1 MEDHLLSDDSLE
13 ESGDER
19 VAENAVQK
27 RRKSSGKMPVKR
39 RSVQPSEI
47 QLKARGMPVEEVANM
62 VKDDTFV
69 LRAESF
75 GSRKGAPFW
84 DTMRRVV
91 DKESEDRLDFVCC
104 SRCKQ
109 VWKHDRTV
117 NTDALHRHVSKC
129 GVKANQPKITGY
141 LKSHK
146 LPLAAKQE
154 KSRVCARYCAVD
166 GRNFEEVVGTGF
178 RALIDTV
185 IDVTM
190 KYSHAGKPT
199 ARDMLPDPTS
209 VSQYVGKEAK
219 AIRESLLEEVKPIL
233 RLRGGGIT
241 LDFWEEEYTKVS
253 YLGCTVPYMFG
264 GSELRERLLFCSE
277 CDTVDRKTGA
287 AVQKFIFSK
296 LREIGLCEEDLK
308 LCSFVTDQGG
318 NMKVAFRNS
327 GFERINCAGHL
338 LNTCSQNF
346 LKSNPK
352 SQHPM
357 PAEALPVLAL
367 VNQVKSLV
375 THCKQGGISRQ
386 LKTTLKQH
394 CETRWNTHVEMFASV
409 LAVYEQLEDILAE
422 RKESHLLPSRQKMQE
437 FHDLF
442 EPVRDATFLLSVS
455 KRPTIH
461 LVVPAYLELKRH
473 FKDQVPSD
481 FPEIR
486 AFQKHVENIFNK
498 ELQID
503 ELHRVAVFLDP
514 SMKHLQFLTATE
526 RVAVLKRAMEE
537 VQKIPQPEKTGAPIV
552 EVASRGSTK
561 FNVKALAKYSADNP
575 IGNEVERYASLPS
588 PPEDQDV
595 LSFWTEKENDFPR
608 LKCYAL
614 RILSVSA
621 TSTPSERLFSRSG
634 TAVSEKR
641 KNLAP
646 QTLSD
651 LMVVQSN
658 FEFENV

>member
-1 MEDHLLSDDSLE
+1 
-13 ESGDER
+13 
-19 VAENAVQK
+19 
-27 RRKSSGKMPVKR
+27 
-39 RSVQPSEI
+39 
-47 QLKARGMPVEEVANM
+47 
-62 VKDDTFV
+62 
-69 LRAESF
+69 
-75 GSRKGAPFW
+75 
-84 DTMRRVV
+84 
-91 DKESEDRLDFVCC
+91 
-104 SRCKQ
+104 
-109 VWKHDRTV
+109 
-117 NTDALHRHVSKC
+117 
-129 GVKANQPKITGY
+129 
-141 LKSHK
+141 
-146 LPLAAKQE
+146 
-154 KSRVCARYCAVD
+154 
-166 GRNFEEVVGTGF
+166 
-178 RALIDTV
+178 
-185 IDVTM
+185 
-190 KYSHAGKPT
+190 
-199 ARDMLPDPTS
+199 MLPDPTT

-241 LDFWEEEYTKVS
+241 LDFWGEEYTK
-253 YLGCTVPYMFG
+253 YMFG
-264 GSELRERLLFCSE
+264 GSELRKRLLCSE
-277 CDTVDRKTGA
+277 WDTVDRKTGA

-296 LREIGLCEEDLK
+296 LREIGLCEEELK
-308 LCSFVTDQGG
+308 LCTSVTDQDG
-318 NMKVAFRNS
+318 NMKVVFRNS

-338 LNTCSQNF
+338 LNTCSQNC

-409 LAVYEQLEDILAE
+409 VAVYEQLEDLLAE
-422 RKESHLLPSRQKMQE
+422 RKESHLFPSRQKIQE
-437 FHDLF
+437 FRDLF
-442 EPVRDATFLLSVS
+442 EPVRDATFLLSAS

-486 AFQKHVENIFNK
+486 AFQKHVENVFNK
-498 ELQID
+498 KLEID

-537 VQKIPQPEKTGAPIV
+537 VQKIPQPEKTGALIV

-588 PPEDQDV
+588 PPENQDV

-634 TAVSEKR
+634 TAVSEKLPR
-641 KNLAP
+641 APAPGSGVTAGVVRLTFDVHKDGARHKVRRTPRSSLFMDRLAICYQLAP
-646 QTLSD
+646 RRITCLNSWLNVYLGYRIEEAHVLLLELAEHNEEHD
-651 LMVVQSN
+651 LQPRSITKLILKQMNCNIKLIVWGS
-658 FEFENV
+658 

>member
-1 MEDHLLSDDSLE
+1 MENHLLSDDSLE

-27 RRKSSGKMPVKR
+27 GRKSSGKMPVKR
-39 RSVQPSEI
+39 ISVLPSEI
-47 QLKARGMPVEEVANM
+47 QLKA
-62 VKDDTFV
+62 
-69 LRAESF
+69 
-75 GSRKGAPFW
+75 
-84 DTMRRVV
+84 
-91 DKESEDRLDFVCC
+91 
-104 SRCKQ
+104 RCKQ

-117 NTDALHRHVSKC
+117 NTDALHWHVSKC
-129 GVKANQPKITGY
+129 GVKANRPKITGY

-146 LPLAAKQE
+146 LPLAAKHE
-154 KSRVCARYCAVD
+154 MSRVCARYCAVD
-166 GRNFEEVVGTGF
+166 GRSFEEVAGTRF
-178 RALIDTV
+178 RAQIDTV

-199 ARDMLPDPTS
+199 ARDMLPDPTT

-233 RLRGGGIT
+233 RLRDGGIT

-253 YLGCTVPYMFG
+253 YLANGTPWT
-264 GSELRERLLFCSE
+264 ERRARLY
-277 CDTVDRKTGA
+277 
-287 AVQKFIFSK
+287 IFSK
-296 LREIGLCEEDLK
+296 LREIGLCEEDPK
-308 LCSFVTDQGG
+308 LCTFATDQRG

-338 LNTCSQNF
+338 LNTCSQNC

-394 CETRWNTHVEMFASV
+394 CETRWNTHVEMSASV

-442 EPVRDATFLLSVS
+442 EPVRDATFLLSAS
-455 KRPTIH
+455 KRSTIH

-486 AFQKHVENIFNK
+486 AFQKHVENVFNK
-498 ELQID
+498 KLEID

-614 RILSVSA
+614 
-621 TSTPSERLFSRSG
+621 
-634 TAVSEKR
+634 
-641 KNLAP
+641 
-646 QTLSD
+646 
-651 LMVVQSN
+651 
-658 FEFENV
+658 